1 MILFGQLFISTKTR
15 RKSDKTRN
23 KMKKNDFI
31 VAGIVSAVWAILTC
45 IYCGWGN
52 TINLNNQIELGAG
65 WYLPLPNRYW
75 DWLFIGLN
83 YITMAWFLRG
93 QWLPNR
99 KRAMSDKEDGR
110 DATLFFLTFL
120 ITCIVATT
128 IIITTHRGAVSNNDI
143 SLLMTFACIG
153 TRQGVSRKR
162 LISVVCLVTGI
173 NAEFFGWYFA
183 SLATLIILVAK
194 ILIWL
199 VVNIV
204 RSGFSTAWRQLWTS
218 LILGKNP
225 FDEGNSGNVPTNTVA
240 LTSREDYQRE
250 ARAQ

>member
-1 MILFGQLFISTKTR
+1 
-15 RKSDKTRN
+15 
-23 KMKKNDFI
+23 MKKIDFI
-31 VAGIVSAVWAILTC
+31 VAGIISAVWAILTC
-45 IYCGWGN
+45 MHCGMGY
-52 TINLNNQIELGAG
+52 TIDSVNQFELGAG

-83 YITMAWFLRG
+83 YITVAWCLRG

-99 KRAMSDKEDGR
+99 KQAMSDKEDGQ

-173 NAEFFGWYFA
+173 NAEFFGWCLA
-183 SLATLIILVAK
+183 LLATLVILVTK
-194 ILIWL
+194 VLIWL

-204 RSGFSTAWRQLWTS
+204 RSGFTTARRQLWTS
-218 LILGKNP
+218 LVKGKNP
-225 FDEGNSGNVPTNTVA
+225 YEDTDQNGGTSTREPTVLPTGKHY
-240 LTSREDYQRE
+240 SRE
-250 ARAQ
+250 ATAQ